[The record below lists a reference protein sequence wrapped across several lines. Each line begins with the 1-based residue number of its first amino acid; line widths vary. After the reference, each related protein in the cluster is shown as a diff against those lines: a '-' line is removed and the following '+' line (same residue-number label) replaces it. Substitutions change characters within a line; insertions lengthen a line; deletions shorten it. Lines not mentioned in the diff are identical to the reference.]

1 MFEAL
6 LPIFAHVIEEEGEA
20 LACQIEI
27 DAIDLNRKD
36 DTSSSTMA
44 LPTPPPEPLFM
55 NNKIGL
61 ESPYIKIYYIKI
73 THTKSE
79 VFCVIT

>member
-1 MFEAL
+1 MLEAL
-6 LPIFAHVIEEEGEA
+6 FPIFAHVIEEEGEA
-20 LACQIEI
+20 LACEIEI
-27 DAIDLNRKD
+27 DAIDLNRND
-36 DTSSSTMA
+36 NTSSSTMA

-61 ESPYIKIYYIKI
+61 ESPYIKINNIKA

-79 VFCVIT
+79 IFGVIT